1 MIEPVG
7 KTKNRLVAAMVIAAV
22 VGVLGYLAFG
32 SIGNNLVYYW
42 SPSELAAAGAKAQG
56 ATVRL
61 GGLVQAGSVRPDGT
75 ATIFTVVA
83 EDMAT
88 TVQVR
93 SEAIPPAMFR
103 EGIGV
108 VVEGSLG
115 PDGVFQSKKLM
126 VKHDENYQRPT
137 DEQSMEATMKGAK
150 E

>member
-1 MIEPVG
+1 MKSRLPVVLIG
-7 KTKNRLVAAMVIAAV
+7 VAV
-22 VGVLGYLAFG
+22 VGVLGFLAFG

-42 SPSELAAAGAKAQG
+42 SPTDLVSAGAKAQG

-61 GGLVQAGSVRPDGT
+61 GGLVEAGSVHAEGT
-75 ATIFTVVA
+75 ATLFRVKDSA
-83 EDMAT
+83 Q

-108 VVEGSLG
+108 VVEGSVG
-115 PDGVFQSKKLM
+115 PDAVFISRKLM
-126 VKHDENYQRPT
+126 VKHDENYVAPT
-137 DEQSMEATMKGAK
+137 DGKASEAMIRGAQ

>member
-1 MIEPVG
+1 M
-7 KTKNRLVAAMVIAAV
+7 KSRLPAVLAGVAV
-22 VGVLGYLAFG
+22 VGVLGFLAFG

-42 SPSELAAAGAKAQG
+42 SPTELVAAGAKAQG

-61 GGLVQAGSVRPDGT
+61 GGMVEKGSVHPEGT
-75 ATIFTVVA
+75 ATLFRVKDDVQ
-83 EDMAT
+83 

-108 VVEGSLG
+108 VVEGSVG
-115 PDGVFQSKKLM
+115 PDGVFLSKKLM
-126 VKHDENYQRPT
+126 VKHDENYVAPT
-137 DEQSMEATMKGAK
+137 DGKATEAMIKGAK